1 MSGNIK
7 LIVTFAN
14 QNNMVREMC
23 LFAEE
28 QQKSHKICS
37 EIVHVGKGSSKMS
50 IQDLG
55 DAVPES

>member
-37 EIVHVGKGSSKMS
+37 EIIHVGKGSAKLAVT
-50 IQDLG
+50 DLG
-55 DAVPES
+55 DVGEE